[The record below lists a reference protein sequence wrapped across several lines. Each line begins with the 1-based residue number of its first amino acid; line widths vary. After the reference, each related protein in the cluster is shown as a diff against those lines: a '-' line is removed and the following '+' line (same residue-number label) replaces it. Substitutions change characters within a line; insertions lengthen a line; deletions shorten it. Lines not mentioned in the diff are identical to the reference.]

1 MNEPVFQYIIDAFT
15 KDGNTTNL
23 EVNNLKT
30 SCITSKDNNFELDSN
45 GNLTVKSINAESI
58 SPAVLLNAVY
68 PIGSIYMSINET
80 NPSTIFGGQWEQIKD
95 KFLLSCGDTYTN
107 GATGGEATHRLTTS
121 EMPSHNH
128 SAGTNTAGG
137 HRHTFKGWWTTKG
150 DGSTTYAC
158 VARTTQNDAAEYGSF
173 STAGDHSHTV
183 TINNTGDGQAH
194 NNMPPYMAVYM
205 WKRIS

>member
-1 MNEPVFQYIIDAFT
+1 MNEYDYIIDAFT
-15 KDGNTTNL
+15 KEGENTNL
-23 EVNNLKT
+23 QVNNLDVD
-30 SCITSKDNNFELDSN
+30 CITSKNKKFELDSN
-45 GNLTVKSINAESI
+45 GNLTVQSINANSFA
-58 SPAVLLNAVY
+58 SPALLNAMY

-95 KFLLSCGDTYTN
+95 KFLLACGDTYEN
-107 GATGGEATHRLTTS
+107 GSIGGEATHTLTKS

-128 SAGTNTAGG
+128 SASTNTTGG
-137 HRHTFKGWWTTKG
+137 HRHTFTGWWTTKG

-158 VARTTQNDAAEYGSF
+158 VARTQQSDAAEYGSF

-194 NNMPPYMAVYM
+194 NNMPPYMAIYM